1 MYGIHDQA
9 IDLLHHSYNTHI
21 YITIKKQ
28 DCFADKLSDVE
39 QWRNYGGGTRNICMK
54 YFPPVA
60 PHMRFPKHIYFICLI
75 IKYYFVDKQTIF

>member
-39 QWRNYGGGTRNICMK
+39 QWRNYGGGDKK
-54 YFPPVA
+54 YLHEIFSPCCPPYEIS
-60 PHMRFPKHIYFICLI
+60 KTY
-75 IKYYFVDKQTIF
+75 IFYMLNNKVLFR